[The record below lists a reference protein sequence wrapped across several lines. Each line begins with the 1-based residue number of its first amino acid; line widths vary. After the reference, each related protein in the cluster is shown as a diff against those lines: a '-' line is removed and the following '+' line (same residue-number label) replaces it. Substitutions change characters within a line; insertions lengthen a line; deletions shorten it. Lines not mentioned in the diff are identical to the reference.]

1 MISWILTGCPEMQW
15 SSTGYGIEIRD
26 ISAVSPSFL
35 PPSLLL
41 FRLSPDNAYGES
53 GADGSSTK
61 MVSFPSYTIP
71 ARG

>member
-26 ISAVSPSFL
+26 ISAVSTPSPL
-35 PPSLLL
+35 
-41 FRLSPDNAYGES
+41 LSPICAYIES
-53 GADGSSTK
+53 GANGSSTK